1 MTNQAEKLQKIV
13 QTQTALQ
20 KEKEVNTKFIS
31 VTSGKGGVGK
41 STISANIANVLSS
54 HGYKVALFDADIG
67 LANLDI
73 IFNVKVNKNLLH
85 VLKGE
90 ATLEEI
96 IVRLNKNL
104 ILIPGE
110 NGEEI
115 LKHSDKF
122 VFERFLDEV
131 SILDDID
138 YVIIDTGAG
147 IGENTQLFLKESD
160 EIIVIVVP
168 EPAAITDAYATI
180 KLSSKHK
187 RDINLLFNMVKNE
200 KEANLIFNK
209 IQKVARENIGED
221 LTLVNIGHLLQDKT
235 VSKSIKQRIL
245 FTQEFPHSIAS
256 ENIQDIVSNLI
267 YKMEQKMLHNS
278 HKGFGGFFKRIVEQ
292 F

>member
-13 QTQTALQ
+13 QTQTAI
-20 KEKEVNTKFIS
+20 EKEIKTKFIS

-96 IVRLNKNL
+96 IVKINENL

-115 LKHSDKF
+115 LKHSSNF

-160 EIIVIVVP
+160 EVIVIVVP

-180 KLSSKHK
+180 KVSSKHK
-187 RDINLLFNMVKNE
+187 KQINLLLNMVKNE
-200 KEANLIFNK
+200 KEANLIFEK
-209 IQKVARENIGED
+209 IKKVAEANIGKD
-221 LTLVNIGHLLQDKT
+221 LELINLGYLLQDKM

-267 YKMEQKMLHNS
+267 YKMEQKMLHHS
-278 HKGFGGFFKRIVEQ
+278 HRGFGGFFKRIVEQ